1 MNNRN
6 TYIDQLILSAVKD
19 FTRITQIALLT
30 VEGDYVIFVDDRKTA
45 TISRFYEE
53 DRFYVHVICH
63 LETEIEASRA
73 YMLTQIIENTEVK
86 EFLEYY
92 SLELVLDEGK
102 ELLQI
107 SMWDFPY
114 ADYAILKSTVVFL
127 LTETFRNMSK
137 TLDLLEEKEKEYE
150 KVMLN

>member
-6 TYIDQLILSAVKD
+6 SYIDQLILSAVKD
-19 FTRITQIALLT
+19 FTRITQLSLLT
-30 VEGDYVIFVDDRKTA
+30 VEGDYVIFVDDRKTV

-53 DRFYVHVICH
+53 DKFYVRIICH
-63 LETEIEASRA
+63 LKADIDTSRA
-73 YMLTQIIENTEVK
+73 YTLTQIIESKEVK

-107 SMWDFPY
+107 SMWDFQY
-114 ADYAILKSTVVFL
+114 ADYAILKSFIIFL
-127 LTETFRNMSK
+127 LTEAFHNMSK

-150 KVMLN
+150 KIMLN